1 MKAKKYIF
9 CLLTRFGQKTNYIV
23 LAHQMKK
30 KEAHI
35 FLADQIQDK
44 KLHSSSSPDE
54 DKSCGRGFSA
64 PRLGLARRETWKVPE
79 NMILNLIDSFFAE
92 LWILLSRWFEIF
104 DHLRHL
110 AVSNEGVVLY
120 VQVPHFHE
128 VLLSGVDVREVVDH
142 LRRLYPQPAL
152 EERNQKI

>member
-9 CLLTRFGQKTNYIV
+9 FLLTRFRQKTKYTV
-23 LAHQMKK
+23 LAHQMKI
-30 KEAHI
+30 HNT
-35 FLADQIQDK
+35 
-44 KLHSSSSPDE
+44 SSSSPDE

-64 PRLGLARRETWKVPE
+64 PRLGLARRETLKVPE
-79 NMILNLIDSFFAE
+79 NMISNLIDSFFAE

-104 DHLRHL
+104 YHLRHL

-142 LRRLYPQPAL
+142 L
-152 EERNQKI
+152 

>member
-1 MKAKKYIF
+1 MKIHY
-9 CLLTRFGQKTNYIV
+9 T
-23 LAHQMKK
+23 
-30 KEAHI
+30 
-35 FLADQIQDK
+35 
-44 KLHSSSSPDE
+44 SSSSPDE

-79 NMILNLIDSFFAE
+79 NMILILIDSFFAE

-104 DHLRHL
+104 YHLRHL

-142 LRRLYPQPAL
+142 L
-152 EERNQKI
+152 